1 MNRKKILILPF
12 LFSLL
17 LSFFPVVSF
26 ANDQSL
32 VYIIPIKNTVEK
44 GLSEFID
51 RGIKTAEEKKADVII
66 FDMDTP
72 GGAVDAAAAI
82 GKTISETKIKTVTYI
97 NQDAISAGSYI
108 ALNTDM
114 IYMDEGG
121 RFGAA
126 GIIDGQGNTAGEKAQ
141 SYWLSAMRGAA
152 EKGGKDPRYAMAMAD
167 KSIAIPEL
175 GDDENEFLTL
185 TAAESL
191 RVKYSNG
198 TVSNLDELLGELGME
213 NAKVERMD
221 ESFADKVARFVTN
234 PLIIPILLS
243 IGSLGLIFELF
254 SPGFGVPGFVGI
266 SSLLLFFYGHLVSG
280 LAGFET
286 IILFAVGILLVLLE
300 FFIVGGI
307 AGTLGIVAIIGSIFL
322 AGGNAYHIAI
332 SICIAIAVSII
343 ATILLVKVFG
353 RKMKFFK
360 KIVLRD
366 STSTEEGYVSNKT
379 RNDLVGKTGITMT
392 ALRPSGTVVIGDER
406 IDVVSEGNFI
416 GKDAKVKIVKAEG
429 SRIVVREFTDIDLH
443 KEEN

>member
-1 MNRKKILILPF
+1 
-12 LFSLL
+12 
-17 LSFFPVVSF
+17 
-26 ANDQSL
+26 
-32 VYIIPIKNTVEK
+32 
-44 GLSEFID
+44 
-51 RGIKTAEEKKADVII
+51 
-66 FDMDTP
+66 MDTP

-108 ALNTDM
+108 ALNTNM

-191 RVKYSNG
+191 HVEYSNG

-280 LAGFET
+280 LAGYET

-416 GKDAKVKIVKAEG
+416 GKDVKVKIVKAEG

>member
-17 LSFFPVVSF
+17 LSCFPVVSF

-280 LAGFET
+280 LAGYET

-416 GKDAKVKIVKAEG
+416 GKDVKVKIVKAEG

>member
-280 LAGFET
+280 LAGYET

-379 RNDLVGKTGITMT
+379 RNDLVGKTGVTMT

-416 GKDAKVKIVKAEG
+416 GKDVKVKIVKAEG